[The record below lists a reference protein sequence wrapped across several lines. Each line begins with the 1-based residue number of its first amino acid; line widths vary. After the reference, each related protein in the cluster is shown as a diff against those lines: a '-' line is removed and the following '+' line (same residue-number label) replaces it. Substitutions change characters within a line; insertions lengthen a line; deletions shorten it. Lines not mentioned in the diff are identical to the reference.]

1 MLYFGLILVRLQHNP
16 CLSKQR
22 IYLFIILDHHP
33 PALPRLH
40 SDWHVELPFEL
51 PPPPKAIP
59 TGHERFLDE
68 KGGGYPLI
76 LLCNYCSPLRL
87 NQFSENQIRWPKSFS
102 FLLTSS
108 NISLSNRGRAKH
120 RPDTAALT
128 PPTPPTRAVYLSPH
142 PCDQQTSWQGRAAAC
157 WEDSPGDQ
165 GPGHRVWAVLE
176 DNSRHHFRNR
186 LEITRQNTRLCCH
199 RTTPCVADWL
209 LMC

>member
-1 MLYFGLILVRLQHNP
+1 MLNFP
-16 CLSKQR
+16 WA
-22 IYLFIILDHHP
+22 P
-33 PALPRLH
+33 PP
-40 SDWHVELPFEL
+40 

-128 PPTPPTRAVYLSPH
+128 PPPPLPHGLFIYHRTPVINRQAGRGELRHAGRTVPGIR
-142 PCDQQTSWQGRAAAC
+142 GRAIESELC
-157 WEDSPGDQ
+157 WKITVCTISTT
-165 GPGHRVWAVLE
+165 ASK
-176 DNSRHHFRNR
+176 SRGK
-186 LEITRQNTRLCCH
+186 
-199 RTTPCVADWL
+199 TPACVAIEQL
-209 LMC
+209 LVWPTDY

>member
-22 IYLFIILDHHP
+22 IYLFIILENHS

-40 SDWHVELPFEL
+40 SDWHVELPLE
-51 PPPPKAIP
+51 PPPKATP
-59 TGHERFLDE
+59 TGHVRFWDG
-68 KGGGYPLI
+68 KGEAYPLI

-128 PPTPPTRAVYLSPH
+128 LPSPQPHGLFIYHRSPVIHKQAGRGHAGRTVPGIRGRDIESELCRKITVYTISATASKSRGKTPT
-142 PCDQQTSWQGRAAAC
+142 
-157 WEDSPGDQ
+157 
-165 GPGHRVWAVLE
+165 
-176 DNSRHHFRNR
+176 
-186 LEITRQNTRLCCH
+186 
-199 RTTPCVADWL
+199 CVAIEQPLVRPTDY
-209 LMC
+209 

>member
-22 IYLFIILDHHP
+22 IYLFIILYHHP

-40 SDWHVELPFEL
+40 SDWHVELPFE
-51 PPPPKAIP
+51 PPPKATP

-68 KGGGYPLI
+68 KGEAYPLI

-128 PPTPPTRAVYLSPH
+128 PPGCLFITAPLWSTNKLAGESWSILGGQSRGSGAGPLSLS
-142 PCDQQTSWQGRAAAC
+142 CAGR
-157 WEDSPGDQ
+157 
-165 GPGHRVWAVLE
+165 
-176 DNSRHHFRNR
+176 
-186 LEITRQNTRLCCH
+186 
-199 RTTPCVADWL
+199 
-209 LMC
+209 